1 MSSAP
6 TTARPSRLAPPASAL
21 PPVVGADLRVPLVT
35 GGDVPYANLD
45 HAASAPCLEAVR
57 DAVDAVLPW
66 YASVHRGAGLLS
78 QASTRIYENARATVR
93 RFVDAPPD
101 HDVVFTRNTTDA
113 MNLVAAVLPV
123 GTVVVTFDT
132 DHHAALLPW
141 AGRRVRRVRA
151 PRTRGEAV
159 AALEAELSGLVADGD
174 RVAVVLTAASNVT
187 GELWP
192 VAELAEVSR
201 RHGALSV
208 LDAAQWAPHRPVSV
222 SELGVDFLAFS
233 GHKAYAPFGCGAL
246 TGPARLLRSAP
257 PYLRGGGAS
266 ALVESVGADLR
277 VTWAAGVERQEAGT
291 PNVVGAHALAVACET
306 LSGHWRGVAE
316 HEDRLA
322 GALREGVAAVPGV
335 RPLRLF
341 DDATPSVGVVS
352 FGVDGIDPGLLAAA
366 LSAEYG
372 IGVRD
377 GAFCAHVATERL
389 LARAGV
395 GGGRAVRVSVG
406 LGATEEHVDRL
417 LAALRAVVASGPAW
431 SYAQRDGR
439 WVPVPDPRRLPV
451 GLLGDGPA

>member
-1 MSSAP
+1 MSS
-6 TTARPSRLAPPASAL
+6 TAATVRPSRVASPAPAL

-35 GGDVPYANLD
+35 GGDVAYANLD
-45 HAASAPCLEAVR
+45 HAASAPCLQAVR
-57 DAVDAVLPW
+57 DAVDEVLPW

-78 QASTRIYENARATVR
+78 QASTRIYENARETVR
-93 RFVDAPPD
+93 RFVDAPSD

-113 MNLVAAVLPV
+113 LNLVAAVLPAE
-123 GTVVVTFDT
+123 TVVVTFDA

-141 AGRRVRRVRA
+141 GGHRVRRIRA
-151 PRTRGEAV
+151 PRSADEAV
-159 AALEAELSGLVADGD
+159 AVADAELAALVADGA

-222 SELGVDFLAFS
+222 SDLGVDFLAFS
-233 GHKAYAPFGCGAL
+233 GHKVYAPFGCGAL
-246 TGPARLLRSAP
+246 AGPAHLLRSAR

-266 ALVESVGADLR
+266 TLVESVGADLR
-277 VTWAAGVERQEAGT
+277 VTWADGVERQEAGT
-291 PNVVGAHALAVACET
+291 PNVVGAHALAVACDT
-306 LSGHWRGVAE
+306 LSAHWRGVVE

-322 GALREGVAAVPGV
+322 RALREGIATVPGT

-341 DDATPSVGVVS
+341 DGNGPSVGVVS
-352 FGVDGIDPGLLAAA
+352 FGVDGTDPALVAAV

-389 LARAGV
+389 LARAGA
-395 GGGRAVRVSVG
+395 GGRRAVRVSVG
-406 LGATEEHVDRL
+406 LGSTEEHVERL
-417 LAALRAVVASGPAW
+417 LAALRAVASSGPAW

-439 WVPVPDPRRLPV
+439 WVPVPDPRPVPAGLPW
-451 GLLGDGPA
+451 GGAA